1 MDTQLM
7 SQLHVWDK
15 VDDLEV
21 IPGDQIEP
29 AMSRTTRE
37 VPCLLKPA
45 TRESLIEVVSIA
57 RERKIRIYPVSLGN
71 NWGYGAHLP
80 VENDCVI
87 VSLEKWKKIGPCD
100 PASGKIYIEPGVSQI
115 ELYNYLEE
123 HHPEF
128 TYNVTGAGSDTSII
142 GNTLERGIGYYRSRA
157 HELHGLEV
165 LTIDGEIIKQD
176 PRLWHPSHPEGIGT
190 GWESLFFQ
198 SNFGIVLGGWFTLLP
213 KQESTTFISIRNFDL
228 DTLLDDFKALYRERV
243 LDEIVHI
250 ADPGRKIYVMKGL
263 ILKTQPNISEEQV
276 EEVLEQFGSK
286 KNFQG
291 LTAIH
296 GRKAIAKSAVREI
309 KKIISPGSTLDAFTP
324 EKVKRIAG
332 LTRKVPIRKIQNVGI
347 FMESIQEIL
356 LLSNGHPTNIGHL
369 SITMKGD
376 NPNYADE
383 LAVYLNATLPPRE
396 NATSELRAMLDD
408 KGYKY
413 SITYI
418 VNKDQAVSAIITLH
432 FEAGESEKVQ
442 EALHTLTVALIEH
455 GFPPYRAGID
465 QMKYLGMPDIT
476 RKLKDY
482 FDPQHLIA
490 PGRYT

>member
-1 MDTQLM
+1 M
-7 SQLHVWDK
+7 SPLSVWDHI
-15 VDDLEV
+15 DDLEV

-37 VPCLLKPA
+37 VPCLLKPGS
-45 TRESLIEVVSIA
+45 RESLLEVVAVA
-57 RERKIRIYPVSLGN
+57 RERNIRIYPVSLGK

-80 VENDCVI
+80 VEHDCVI

-100 PASGKIYIEPGVSQI
+100 PASAKIYLEPGVSQL
-115 ELYNYLEE
+115 ELYDYLEKY
-123 HHPEF
+123 HPEF

-142 GNTLERGIGYYRSRA
+142 GNSLERGIGYYRSRA
-157 HELHGLEV
+157 NELHGLEV

-176 PRLWHPSHPEGIGT
+176 PRLWHPSHPDGIGT

-198 SNFGIVLGGWFTLLP
+198 SNYGIVLGAWFTLLP

-228 DTLLDDFKALYRERV
+228 DTLLDDFRALYRERV
-243 LDEIVHI
+243 LNEIVHI

-263 ILKTQPNISEEQV
+263 IHATQPNISEDHV
-276 EEVLEQFGSK
+276 EEVLEQFDSK

-296 GRKAIAKSAVREI
+296 GRKAVARAAVKEI
-309 KKIISPGSTLDAFTP
+309 KKIISPSSTLDAFTP
-324 EKVKRIAG
+324 EKVKFLAG
-332 LTRKVPIRKIQNVGI
+332 LTRKMPIRKIRNVGI

-356 LLSNGHPTNIGHL
+356 LLSNGNPTNIGHL
-369 SITMKGD
+369 SISMEGD
-376 NPNYADE
+376 NPNFADE
-383 LAVYLNATLPPRE
+383 IAVYLNATLPNRA
-396 NATSELRAMLDD
+396 NATRELRAMLEE

-418 VNKDQAVSAIITLH
+418 VNSEGAVSAIITLH
-432 FEAGESEKVQ
+432 FEVGEAEKVQ
-442 EALHTLTVALIEH
+442 DALRTLTVSLIKR
-455 GFPPYRAGID
+455 GYPPYRAGID

-476 RKLKDY
+476 RKLKDF

>member
-1 MDTQLM
+1 MSDLQL
-7 SQLHVWDK
+7 WDSI
-15 VDDLEV
+15 DDLEV
-21 IPGDQIEP
+21 IPGDKIEP
-29 AMSRTTRE
+29 AMSRTTRV

-45 TRESLIEVVSIA
+45 TRESLKEVVAVA
-57 RERKIRIYPVSLGN
+57 RKHNIRIYPVSLGK

-80 VENDCVI
+80 VEDNCVI
-87 VSLEKWKKIGPCD
+87 VSLEKFKKIGPCD
-100 PASGKIYIEPGVSQI
+100 PVSGKIYLEPGVSQI

-142 GNTLERGIGYYRSRA
+142 GNTLERGIGYYRSRSD
-157 HELHGLEV
+157 ELHGLEV
-165 LTIDGEIIKQD
+165 LTIEGEILKQD

-198 SNFGIVLGGWFTLLP
+198 SNYGIVLGGWFTLLP

-228 DTLLDDFKALYRERV
+228 DTLLDDFRKLYRERV

-263 ILKTQPNISEEQV
+263 VLKTQPNISEDHV

-296 GRKAIAKSAVREI
+296 ARKGVAKAAVKEI
-309 KKIISPGSTLDAFTP
+309 KKLLSPSSTLDAFTP

-332 LTRKVPIRKIQNVGI
+332 ITRKIPIRKIQNVGI
-347 FMESIQEIL
+347 FMEAIQEIL
-356 LLSNGHPTNIGHL
+356 LLSNGNPTNIGHL
-369 SITMKGD
+369 SITMQGD
-376 NPNYADE
+376 NPNFADE
-383 LAVYLNATLPPRE
+383 IAVYLNATLPTRE
-396 NATSELRAMLDD
+396 GATRELRDMLEE

-418 VNKDQAVSAIITLH
+418 VNSEGAVSAIITLH
-432 FEAGESEKVQ
+432 FEVGEAEKVQ
-442 EALHTLTVALIEH
+442 EALRSLTGSLINR

-465 QMKYLGMPDIT
+465 QMEHLGMPDIT
-476 RKLKDY
+476 RKLKDF